1 MNIDMKNTTSHQ
13 TDSRRIVR
21 LEEKLGLLFCTDVDR
36 EGDEVIVGTFRW
48 AGGTTGMG
56 YLLLK

>member
-1 MNIDMKNTTSHQ
+1 MKNTTSHQ

-36 EGDEVIVGTFRW
+36 EGDEVIAGTLRW